1 MQLIGRRVAAAAT
14 VAALVVTMAA
24 GCGGTALTDKAGGS
38 GGSEARVLRLVQPFQ
53 TEPPA
58 QLAVWAKTVEARSG
72 GTVRI
77 EFLNGWPVG
86 EASFEQRT
94 IDDVK
99 AGKIDGA
106 WVGAR
111 VFDTIGV
118 NSFQALLAPLLVDS
132 HDLQGKVFQAGLPEQ
147 MMTGLDKIDLVGL
160 GVLPGPMRKILGV
173 SKPYAAPGDFKGATV
188 GIQASGVATK
198 TFQTL
203 GATVR
208 AVPGGRSLGGLD
220 AYEQQMSSIARNQFA
235 ATAKYVTGNVNFW
248 PRPLV
253 LFTSHKI
260 AGSLKPEQLS
270 LLREAAISAMPDALD
285 ASRTED
291 ERAVK
296 PLCAAGM
303 KLPAAS
309 EDDLTA
315 LRKAL
320 DPVYTELSTDPE
332 TASRIATIEQLKA
345 ELGTAPDFA
354 ACEES
359 GKAKLNND
367 LAGEYR
373 WTLTRE
379 DALKHGTDEDKT
391 RAALETNYPNT
402 FTTKLENSRWSMTQS
417 ADSELDTG
425 AYEVFRDRVVF
436 DWDTGPKLT
445 FSYIANRHGD
455 LTLKPIQ
462 PMEAGDAFVWC
473 TKKWVRQ

>member
-1 MQLIGRRVAAAAT
+1 
-14 VAALVVTMAA
+14 
-24 GCGGTALTDKAGGS
+24 
-38 GGSEARVLRLVQPFQ
+38 
-53 TEPPA
+53 
-58 QLAVWAKTVEARSG
+58 VWAKTVEARSG

-77 EFLNGWPVG
+77 EFSNGWRVG
-86 EASFEQRT
+86 EASFEKGT
-94 IDDVK
+94 IDDVR

-111 VFDTIGV
+111 VFDTVGV

-147 MMTGLDKIDLVGL
+147 MMTGLDQVDLVGI

-173 SKPYAAPGDFKGATV
+173 SKPYVEPGDFRGATV

-220 AYEQQMSSIARNQFA
+220 AYEQQLSAIAGNQFA
-235 ATAKYVTGNVNFW
+235 ATAEYVTGNVNFW

-253 LFTSHKI
+253 LFTNHKV
-260 AGSLKPEQLS
+260 ADSLTPEQLS
-270 LLREAAISAMPDALD
+270 LLREAAKSAAPDALD

-296 PLCAAGM
+296 PVCAAGM
-303 KLPAAS
+303 KMPAAS
-309 EDDLTA
+309 EEDLSA

-320 DPVYTELSTDPE
+320 DPVYQELSTDPE
-332 TASRIATIEQLKA
+332 TASRIAAIEKLKT
-345 ELGTAPDFA
+345 ELGTPPDSA
-354 ACEES
+354 SCEES
-359 GKAKLNND
+359 GTTKLKND
-367 LAGEYR
+367 LAGDYR

-379 DALKHGTDEDKT
+379 DALRSGTDEDKT
-391 RAALETNYPNT
+391 RGALETNYPST
-402 FTTKLENSRWSMTQS
+402 FTTKLEDGRWTLSQS
-417 ADSELDTG
+417 VDSEFDTG
-425 AYEVFRDRVVF
+425 TYEVFRDRIVF
-436 DWDTGPKLT
+436 DWDTGPKLSFT
-445 FSYIANRHGD
+445 YIANSHGD

-462 PMEAGDAFVWC
+462 PMEAGDAFVWS

>member
-1 MQLIGRRVAAAAT
+1 MQQILRRGAAAA
-14 VAALVVTMAA
+14 AAAVVVTMAA
-24 GCGGTALTDKAGGS
+24 GCGGTTPTDKAGGS
-38 GGSEARVLRLVQPFQ
+38 GGSETRVLRFVQPNQ

-58 QLAVWAKTVEARSG
+58 QLAVWAKTVEERSG
-72 GTVRI
+72 GALRI
-77 EFLNGWPVG
+77 EFSNGWRVG
-86 EASFEQRT
+86 EASFEKGT

-147 MMTGLDKIDLVGL
+147 MMTGLDKVDLVGI

-173 SKPYAAPGDFKGATV
+173 AKPYAAPGDFKGATV
-188 GIQASGVATK
+188 GIQASDVATK

-220 AYEQQMSSIARNQFA
+220 AYEQQLSAIARNQFA
-235 ATAKYVTGNVNFW
+235 ATANYVTGNLNFW

-270 LLREAAISAMPDALD
+270 LLREAAKAAVPDALD

-296 PLCAAGM
+296 PVCAGGM

-309 EDDLTA
+309 AGDLTA

-320 DPVYTELSTDPE
+320 DPVYTELRTDPE
-332 TASRIATIEQLKA
+332 TASRIAAIEQLKT
-345 ELGTAPDFA
+345 ELGTPPDSA
-354 ACEES
+354 TCDDS
-359 GKAKLNND
+359 GTTKLKND

-379 DALKHGTDEDKT
+379 DALKYGTDGDKT
-391 RAALETNYPNT
+391 RDALETNYPST
-402 FTTKLENSRWSMTQS
+402 FTTKLEGSRWTLTQS
-417 ADSELDTG
+417 VEPELYTG
-425 AYEVFRDRVVF
+425 TYEVFRDRVVF
-436 DWDTGPKLT
+436 DWDTGPKLSFT
-445 FSYIANRHGD
+445 YIANSHGD

-462 PMEAGDAFVWC
+462 PMPAGDAFVWS